1 MGLDVGVVKFQYL
14 DSPDELLREFLRHL
28 RMRTQFDDEIWQ
40 VSEGMNTI
48 VEVTRPDMLRH
59 ATEFVSEDE
68 IDKAGEQRIMDWIRD
83 LPWDEGMGDEGEDV
97 IALHVSW

>member
-1 MGLDVGVVKFQYL
+1 MGLSVGVVKFQYL
-14 DSPDELLREFLRHL
+14 DSPDELLRDFLRHL

-48 VEVTRPDMLRH
+48 VEVTRPDMLKH
-59 ATEFVSEDE
+59 VKEFVSD
-68 IDKAGEQRIMDWIRD
+68 DKTDKPGEQRLMDWIRD

-97 IALHVSW
+97 IALHLSW

>member
-1 MGLDVGVVKFQYL
+1 MGLSVGVVKFQYL

-68 IDKAGEQRIMDWIRD
+68 IDKAGEQRIMDWIMD

>member
-1 MGLDVGVVKFQYL
+1 MGLSVGVVKFQYL
-14 DSPDELLREFLRHL
+14 DSPDELLRDFLRHL

-59 ATEFVSEDE
+59 VTEFVFGDK
-68 IDKAGEQRIMDWIRD
+68 IDQTRRAANPGLDKGSAVG
-83 LPWDEGMGDEGEDV
+83 
-97 IALHVSW
+97 